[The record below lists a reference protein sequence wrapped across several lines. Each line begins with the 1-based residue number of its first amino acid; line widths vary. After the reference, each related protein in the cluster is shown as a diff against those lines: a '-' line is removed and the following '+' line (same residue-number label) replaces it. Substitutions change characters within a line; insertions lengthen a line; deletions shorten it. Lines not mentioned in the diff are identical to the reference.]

1 MTISRPDLS
10 YAVGLV
16 SQFMQ
21 LPRKPHLDA
30 VRHMMRYVR
39 ATLDYA
45 FFYDAGAQVQVHGCT
60 DFDWVGSVFDCRST
74 SDGYILSF
82 GSDAVTWCS
91 KKQPTIALSSTE
103 VQRVQQL
110 QLVRPI
116 HIERFLSME
125 GVASGLLSR
134 ASPLSSRR
142 DLCLQASSSTT
153 VCRASNCRTKGLHL
167 RTDFTCSYLTG
178 GLHGSFS
185 GTSLCTARDSIDQA
199 ISRCS
204 SRKGIITMVIPFQR
218 GDARQQPP
226 PDLPSYLFKNR
237 IVFLGM
243 SLVPSVTELIMAEL
257 LYLQYEDPEKP
268 VYMYINS
275 TGTTKDGEKLG
286 YETEAFAI
294 YDTMRYVKPPIFTL
308 CVGNAWGEA
317 ALLLSAGAKG
327 NRTALPSSTIMIK
340 QPIAQFR
347 GQATDIDI
355 ARKEVRNV
363 KNELVALYAR
373 HTGHSKEKIEED
385 IRRPK
390 YFSPPEAVD
399 YGLIDKVLYSEK
411 GQEKGVVADLKRSQL
426 I

>member
-1 MTISRPDLS
+1 
-10 YAVGLV
+10 
-16 SQFMQ
+16 
-21 LPRKPHLDA
+21 
-30 VRHMMRYVR
+30 
-39 ATLDYA
+39 
-45 FFYDAGAQVQVHGCT
+45 
-60 DFDWVGSVFDCRST
+60 
-74 SDGYILSF
+74 
-82 GSDAVTWCS
+82 
-91 KKQPTIALSSTE
+91 
-103 VQRVQQL
+103 
-110 QLVRPI
+110 
-116 HIERFLSME
+116 ME

-134 ASPLSSRR
+134 VSPVSSSSSSRR
-142 DLCLQASSSTT
+142 ELCSQASSSATA
-153 VCRASNCRTKGLHL
+153 CRASNSRKKGIDL
-167 RTDFTCSYLTG
+167 RTDFKCSYLTG
-178 GLHGSFS
+178 SLHGSFS
-185 GTSLCTARDSIDQA
+185 GSSLRTATRDTIDQA
-199 ISRCS
+199 ISRS
-204 SRKGIITMVIPFQR
+204 NFRKGIVTMVIPFQR

-327 NRTALPSSTIMIK
+327 NRAALPSSTIMIK

-355 ARKEVRNV
+355 ARREVRNV
-363 KNELVALYAR
+363 KNELVSLYAR
-373 HTGHSKEKIEED
+373 HTGHSKEKIEDD

-390 YFSPPEAVD
+390 YFSPPEAVE

-411 GQEKGVVADLKRSQL
+411 GQEKGVVGDLKRAQL